1 MTANFLNMTL
11 AAPAAVRDI
20 SIATSAMLVMF
31 KGSYWQGTVKDKTAT
46 QEVTQSN
53 NAETGSAVVNKKLLP
68 NCAELDAI
76 KKHIARARLTH
87 YQLTFDWMGE
97 LRCLPVSRL
106 QDYMDKMDEERRE
119 HERLCQSFYD
129 VYAWE
134 LSQAPI
140 KLGNMYNASDY
151 FTLDE
156 MKRKFSIEIRT
167 SNIPEAGDWRVDIT
181 NQALVEQRER
191 YKQHYQQ
198 QISGMVSDYKDRL
211 IAALSNI
218 SSKLVPAPEGEKSNG
233 KRMHAN
239 ILSNVLDILPMADAF
254 GLGEDSQIASMRRKI
269 EDMLDGV
276 SVDALKHDPLV
287 RDDVKRGV
295 DQIIRD
301 LPSIDFN

>member
-1 MTANFLNMTL
+1 MNMTL
-11 AAPAAVRDI
+11 AAPAPVRDI

-31 KGSYWQGTVKDKTAT
+31 KGSYWQGTVKDRQAT

-97 LRCLPVSRL
+97 LRCLPVARL
-106 QDYMDKMDEERRE
+106 QDYMDKMDAEIKE
-119 HERLCQSFYD
+119 HERLCQSFFD
-129 VYAWE
+129 VYSWE
-134 LSQAPI
+134 MSQAPL

-151 FTLDE
+151 FTLEE
-156 MKRKFSIEIRT
+156 MKRKFGIEIRT

-191 YKQHYQQ
+191 YKQHYQTML
-198 QISGMVSDYKDRL
+198 GNMVSDYKERL

-218 SSKLVPAPEGEKSNG
+218 SSKLVPAPEGSTSNG

-295 DQIIRD
+295 DKLIKE

>member
-1 MTANFLNMTL
+1 
-11 AAPAAVRDI
+11 
-20 SIATSAMLVMF
+20 
-31 KGSYWQGTVKDKTAT
+31 
-46 QEVTQSN
+46 
-53 NAETGSAVVNKKLLP
+53 
-68 NCAELDAI
+68 
-76 KKHIARARLTH
+76 
-87 YQLTFDWMGE
+87 
-97 LRCLPVSRL
+97 
-106 QDYMDKMDEERRE
+106 MDKMNDEIKE
-119 HERLCQSFYD
+119 HERLCQSYYD

-134 LSQAPI
+134 LSQAPL

-151 FTLDE
+151 FTLEE

-191 YKQHYQQ
+191 YKTHYQTMLN
-198 QISGMVSDYKDRL
+198 GMVSDYKDRL

-218 SSKLVPAPEGEKSNG
+218 SSKLVPVPEGEKSNG

-254 GLGEDSQIASMRRKI
+254 GLGADSQIASMRRKI

>member
-1 MTANFLNMTL
+1 MTAYMNMTL
-11 AAPAAVRDI
+11 AAPAPVRDI

-31 KGSYWQGTVKDKTAT
+31 KASYWQGTVKDKSATAD
-46 QEVTQSN
+46 VTSRN

-68 NCAELDAI
+68 NCSELDAI
-76 KKHIARARLTH
+76 KKHIAKARLKH

-97 LRCLPVSRL
+97 LRCLPMSRL
-106 QDYMDKMDEERRE
+106 TNYMDEMNPEIAE

-140 KLGNMYNASDY
+140 KLGDLYNASDY

-156 MKRKFSIEIRT
+156 MKRKFSIEIT
-167 SNIPEAGDWRVDIT
+167 TTNVPEAGDWRVDIT
-181 NQALVEQRER
+181 NQALVEQKER
-191 YKQHYQQ
+191 YSRHYQTLV
-198 QISGMVSDYKDRL
+198 GNMVGDFKERL

-233 KRMHAN
+233 KRMHSN

>member
-1 MTANFLNMTL
+1 MTAYMNMTL
-11 AAPAAVRDI
+11 AAPAPVRDI

-31 KGSYWQGTVKDKTAT
+31 KGSYWQGTVKDRQAT

-97 LRCLPVSRL
+97 LRCLPVARL

-156 MKRKFSIEIRT
+156 MKRKFSIEIT
-167 SNIPEAGDWRVDIT
+167 TTNIAEAGDWRVDIT
-181 NQALVEQRER
+181 NQALVEQKER
-191 YKQHYQQ
+191 YSRHYQTLV
-198 QISGMVSDYKDRL
+198 GNMVSDYKERL

-254 GLGEDSQIASMRRKI
+254 GLGDDSQIASMRRKI

>member
-1 MTANFLNMTL
+1 
-11 AAPAAVRDI
+11 
-20 SIATSAMLVMF
+20 
-31 KGSYWQGTVKDKTAT
+31 VKDKSATAD
-46 QEVTQSN
+46 VTSRN
-53 NAETGSAVVNKKLLP
+53 NAESGAAIVNKKLLP
-68 NCAELDAI
+68 NCAELDSI
-76 KKHIARARLTH
+76 KKHIAKARLKH

-97 LRCLPVSRL
+97 LRCLPMSRL
-106 QDYMDKMDEERRE
+106 NNYMDEMDAEIKE

-140 KLGNMYNASDY
+140 RLGDLHDPSDY
-151 FTLDE
+151 FSLDE

-167 SNIPEAGDWRVDIT
+167 TNVPEAGDWRVDIT
-181 NQALVEQRER
+181 NQALVEQKER
-191 YKQHYQQ
+191 YSRHYQEL
-198 QISGMVSDYKDRL
+198 IGNMVTDYKDRL

-295 DQIIRD
+295 DALIRD

>member
-1 MTANFLNMTL
+1 MTAYMNMTL
-11 AAPAAVRDI
+11 AAPAPVRDI

-31 KGSYWQGTVKDKTAT
+31 KASYWQGTVKDKSATAD
-46 QEVTQSN
+46 VTSRN

-68 NCAELDAI
+68 NCNELDSI
-76 KKHIARARLTH
+76 KKHIAKARLKH

-106 QDYMDKMDEERRE
+106 NNYMDEMDAEIKE
-119 HERLCQSFYD
+119 HERLCEAFYD
-129 VYAWE
+129 VYTWE

-140 KLGNMYNASDY
+140 RLGDLHDPSDY
-151 FTLDE
+151 FSLDE

-167 SNIPEAGDWRVDIT
+167 TNIAEAGDWRVDIT
-181 NQALVEQRER
+181 NQALVEQKER
-191 YKQHYQQ
+191 YSRHYQEL
-198 QISGMVSDYKDRL
+198 IGNMVTDYKDRL

-233 KRMHAN
+233 KRMHSN

-254 GLGEDSQIASMRRKI
+254 GLGEDSQIAAMRRKI

-301 LPSIDFN
+301 LPSLDFN

>member
-1 MTANFLNMTL
+1 MTL
-11 AAPAAVRDI
+11 AAPAPVRDI
-20 SIATSAMLVMF
+20 SIATSAMMVIF
-31 KGSYWQGTVKDKTAT
+31 KASYWQGTVKDRQAT
-46 QEVTQSN
+46 QDVTSRN
-53 NAETGSAVVNKKLLP
+53 NAETGAAVVNKKLLP
-68 NCAELDAI
+68 NCNELDAI
-76 KKHIARARLTH
+76 KKHVAKARLKH

-97 LRCLPVSRL
+97 LRCLPMSRL
-106 QDYMDKMDEERRE
+106 TNYMDEMDAEIKE
-119 HERLCQSFYD
+119 HERLCEAFYD
-129 VYAWE
+129 VYTWE
-134 LSQAPI
+134 LSQAPVR
-140 KLGNMYNASDY
+140 LGDLYNASDY

-156 MKRKFSIEIRT
+156 MKRKFGIEITT
-167 SNIPEAGDWRVDIT
+167 SNIAEAGDWRVDIT
-181 NQALVEQRER
+181 NQALVEQKER
-191 YKQHYQQ
+191 YAKHYQTLV
-198 QISGMVSDYKDRL
+198 GNMVSDYKERL

-218 SSKLVPAPEGEKSNG
+218 SSKLVAAPEGEKSNG

-276 SVDALKHDPLV
+276 SVDALKHDPLI

>member
-1 MTANFLNMTL
+1 MTAYMNMTI
-11 AAPAAVRDI
+11 AAPAATPGI
-20 SIATSAMLVMF
+20 SIATSAMLVLF
-31 KGSYWQGTVKDKTAT
+31 KGSYWQGTVKDRTAT
-46 QEVTQSN
+46 EEVTANN
-53 NAETGSAVVNKKLLP
+53 NAEKGSATVNKKLLP

-76 KKHIARARLTH
+76 KKHIARARLAH
-87 YQLTFDWMGE
+87 YQMTFDWMGE

-106 QDYMDKMDEERRE
+106 QDYMDKMQEEQRE

-129 VYAWE
+129 VYSWE
-134 LSQAPI
+134 LSQAPL
-140 KLGNMYNASDY
+140 KLGNMYNAADY

-156 MKRKFSIEIRT
+156 MKRKFGIEIRT
-167 SNIPEAGDWRVDIT
+167 SNIPEVGDWRVDIT

-191 YKQHYQQ
+191 YKEHYQT
-198 QISGMVSDYKDRL
+198 ILTGMVTDYKDRL

-218 SSKLVPAPEGEKSNG
+218 SSKLVAAPDGEKSNG

-254 GLGEDSQIASMRRKI
+254 GLGEDSQIVSMRRKI
-269 EDMLDGV
+269 EGMLDGV
-276 SVDALKHDPLV
+276 SVDSLKHDPLV
-287 RDDVKRGV
+287 RDDVKRNV

>member
-1 MTANFLNMTL
+1 
-11 AAPAAVRDI
+11 
-20 SIATSAMLVMF
+20 
-31 KGSYWQGTVKDKTAT
+31 
-46 QEVTQSN
+46 
-53 NAETGSAVVNKKLLP
+53 VNKKLLP
-68 NCAELDAI
+68 NCNELDAI
-76 KKHIARARLTH
+76 KKHVAKARLKH

-97 LRCLPVSRL
+97 LRCLPMSRL
-106 QDYMDKMDEERRE
+106 TNYMDEMDAEIKE

-134 LSQAPI
+134 LSQAPVR
-140 KLGNMYNASDY
+140 LGDLYNASDY

-156 MKRKFSIEIRT
+156 MKRKFGIEITT
-167 SNIPEAGDWRVDIT
+167 SNIAEAGDWRVDIT
-181 NQALVEQRER
+181 NQALVEQKER
-191 YKQHYQQ
+191 YSRHYQTLV
-198 QISGMVSDYKDRL
+198 GNMVSDYKERL

-233 KRMHAN
+233 KRMHAS

-254 GLGEDSQIASMRRKI
+254 GLGEDSQIASLRRKI

-276 SVDALKHDPLV
+276 SVDALKPDPLV

-295 DQIIRD
+295 DALIRD